1 MSSLI
6 VSLSQSRSSHRSSSP
21 AKERPV
27 NQLTDDSEI
36 SDIDLDTPHTSF
48 ESRATKSQNV
58 SGRSERSF
66 DKSSPRQ
73 SRQSLARFHDSSR
86 DTTTSSSRQKTKNR
100 SYVRLESDLREKQRE
115 IATLES
121 IVEELNGELQSSQA
135 KLSNFIEK
143 SQQSRDHQRQQME
156 QWRRDQL
163 TMMVSPESYAALNE
177 KLAEAAAQLD
187 AVHEERAILV
197 DELERY
203 FS

>member
-1 MSSLI
+1 MLSSSLSLVI
-6 VSLSQSRSSHRSSSP
+6 VLSCR
-21 AKERPV
+21 
-27 NQLTDDSEI
+27 T
-36 SDIDLDTPHTSF
+36 LD
-48 ESRATKSQNV
+48 R
-58 SGRSERSF
+58 
-66 DKSSPRQ
+66 SSPRQ
-73 SRQSLARFHDSSR
+73 SRQSLARFQDVSSR
-86 DTTTSSSRQKTKNR
+86 DTTTSSSRQKAKNR

-143 SQQSRDHQRQQME
+143 SQQSRDQQRQQME

-203 FS
+203 VFQQLESYTKR